1 MHEELSKGLLSRSTS
16 TRGDSVQGGKTVST
30 QILSPGE
37 RTRIIWSVAL
47 ATLLLLAASVASK
60 ASELNA
66 ETSSAW
72 NEYIQ
77 AQTARAAEASHNRLF
92 LWSDQSPDRIRRLRE
107 GEVIVAPMGENPK
120 TVPHGMI
127 HHWIGVVFLPGANL
141 SDVLAVVRD
150 YDKYQK
156 FYAPNVVESRLLQRV
171 NTEDAFSLRML
182 NKAIVTKFALDA
194 EFQTSY
200 TQLDERRWYSVGYS
214 TRIREVE
221 EYGQPNQYELPPDT
235 GRGFI
240 WRLYNIARFEQRDGG
255 VYVELEAVA
264 LSREVPGALRWVINP
279 MVRRASKGSM
289 LVSLQKTQEA
299 VLASNQ
305 LVSRAARKD
314 QTRETKSASAVSLS
328 TDVDKGLTSPKTFAP
343 GRSTFNGDLSPGH

>member
-1 MHEELSKGLLSRSTS
+1 MPEDLSKGLPSRSTFS
-16 TRGDSVQGGKTVST
+16 RGDSVQGSKTVST
-30 QILSPGE
+30 QILSPSE
-37 RTRIIWSVAL
+37 RRRIIWSVAL
-47 ATLLLLAASVASK
+47 ATLLFLAASVASK
-60 ASELNA
+60 ASQLNP

-77 AQTARAAEASHNRLF
+77 AQTARVAETCHNRLF

-107 GEVIVAPMGENPK
+107 GEVVVAPMGENPK
-120 TVPHGMI
+120 AVPHGMI

-141 SDVLAVVRD
+141 NDVLAVVRD

-156 FYAPNVVESRLLQRV
+156 FYAPNVVESRLLQRGS
-171 NTEDAFSLRML
+171 TEDAFSLRML
-182 NKAIVTKFALDA
+182 NKAVVTKFALDA

-200 TQLDERRWYSVGYS
+200 TQLDENRWYSVGYS

-221 EYGQPNQYELPPDT
+221 DYGQPNQYELPPDT

-279 MVRRASKGSM
+279 VVRRASKGSM

-299 VLASNQ
+299 VLASNE
-305 LVSRAARKD
+305 LVSRAATKD
-314 QTRETKSASAVSLS
+314 QTSQKKSTSTMSLS
-328 TDVDKGLTSPKTFAP
+328 TDVDKGFASPKTFGP
-343 GRSTFNGDLSPGH
+343 SRGTLNGDLSSGH